1 VRPAQFS
8 QILPTPPLGREP
20 RSKLLIRPRIVTP
33 ADRTVANHEH
43 TLLHSSR
50 YAGGVFDNDVIGLD
64 AAGTLAAVEAN
75 EQVLVTAET
84 LAGWSWLRI
93 GRICIRAGV

>member
-1 VRPAQFS
+1 MRPAQFS
-8 QILPTPPLGREP
+8 QILPTSPLGREP

-50 YAGGVFDNDVIGLD
+50 YAGRTFDSYRGRNKWLYPGTQSISGYNGVASQKYVDS
-64 AAGTLAAVEAN
+64 T
-75 EQVLVTAET
+75 T
-84 LAGWSWLRI
+84 SSLR
-93 GRICIRAGV
+93 V

>member
-1 VRPAQFS
+1 MRPAQFS
-8 QILPTPPLGREP
+8 QILPTSPLGREP

-50 YAGGVFDNDVIGLD
+50 YAGPTTDRLETDHDQQLD
-64 AAGTLAAVEAN
+64 R
-75 EQVLVTAET
+75 VTIFPSET
-84 LAGWSWLRI
+84 AFQGHVTRSP
-93 GRICIRAGV
+93 

>member
-1 VRPAQFS
+1 MRPAQFS

-20 RSKLLIRPRIVTP
+20 QSKLLIRPRIVTP

-50 YAGGVFDNDVIGLD
+50 YAGHVFNIK
-64 AAGTLAAVEAN
+64 
-75 EQVLVTAET
+75 
-84 LAGWSWLRI
+84 
-93 GRICIRAGV
+93 

>member
-1 VRPAQFS
+1 MRPAQFS

-20 RSKLLIRPRIVTP
+20 QSKLLIRPRIVTP

-50 YAGGVFDNDVIGLD
+50 YAGHTFENCRWRLRRSMHDGGHHYPPDERRNDQDRRG
-64 AAGTLAAVEAN
+64 
-75 EQVLVTAET
+75 
-84 LAGWSWLRI
+84 
-93 GRICIRAGV
+93 

>member
-1 VRPAQFS
+1 MRPAQFS
-8 QILPTPPLGREP
+8 QILPTPPLGWEP

-50 YAGGVFDNDVIGLD
+50 YAGHVYDSGGRGSRGTSEVQTAR
-64 AAGTLAAVEAN
+64 AAATISIA
-75 EQVLVTAET
+75 
-84 LAGWSWLRI
+84 
-93 GRICIRAGV
+93 RAGMSPVSTPCV